1 MGDDFTMG
9 KFNSMDFN
17 WIGSNENFI
26 DKPNTIKL
34 NSLVIG
40 RYGGNSNAG
49 QFTIEDGCLVWISE
63 QEDWEFTL
71 LLDAHNTSESA
82 ELIIK
87 EVHMQ
92 QSLLEQ
98 ILSLPTNHQTFK
110 KLEQKILKMFMAE
123 EFLSAC
129 RNIRGETACLIVVR
143 KDKYV
148 WWFSVGD
155 CVFHLFH
162 QELAAFGQYQI
173 NQRHFYE
180 WIGQVNTFEQAVP
193 CYSVGVKELR
203 KGENR
208 LFVSTDGLFECPNNP
223 YPHPQDIYKSFH
235 DCNDEEG
242 VSSILSHLKKNN
254 IRDST
259 TIITW
264 KVSVSK
270 KATVPSDQ

>member
-1 MGDDFTMG
+1 MS
-9 KFNSMDFN
+9 KYNSLDFN
-17 WIGSNENFI
+17 WIGCKENFV
-26 DKPNTIKL
+26 DKPDIIKL

-49 QFTIEDGCLVWISE
+49 QFTNEDGCLVWIND
-63 QEDWEFTL
+63 QEDWEFII

-82 ELIIK
+82 EILIKHINK
-87 EVHMQ
+87 EKS
-92 QSLLEQ
+92 SLTQ

-110 KLEQKILKMFMAE
+110 NLEGKILKIFMAE

-129 RNIRGETACLIVVR
+129 RKIRGETACLIVVR
-143 KDKYV
+143 KEKYV

-155 CVFHLFH
+155 CVFYLFH
-162 QELAAFGQYQI
+162 QELATLGQYQI

-203 KGENR
+203 KGGNR
-208 LFVSTDGLFECPNNP
+208 LFVTTDGILECPNNP
-223 YPHPQDIYKSFH
+223 YPHPQDIFKSFH

-242 VSSILSHLKKNN
+242 VSSILSNLKKNN

-264 KVSVSK
+264 KVNISQN
-270 KATVPSDQ
+270 ATKPSDQ